1 MICFYQKRI
10 HMTVERVGVSIEPR
24 LLKKFDI
31 LIKKRGYTNRS
42 EAIRDL
48 IREDIIKSDIKEEEG
63 EVIGTLTVMYD
74 HDAGNVTDELLHL
87 QHHHHQQISFTT
99 HIHIN
104 QRTCLEIVVI
114 RGLVTDVKQF
124 AENVKSLKGVQ
135 HGKLVLT
142 KLSI

>member
-1 MICFYQKRI
+1 
-10 HMTVERVGVSIEPR
+10 MTVERVGVSIEPR

-63 EVIGTLTVMYD
+63 EVIGTLTVLYD